1 MRVQRSEDI
10 VDVAESW
17 VTLREVRLVESSSPY
32 HEQIHLVFLGGK
44 VETTAK
50 QPPARAD
57 GRVLLAEVDQLI
69 PDRRVLQDVHDRG
82 LQPRAAN

>member
-1 MRVQRSEDI
+1 M
-10 VDVAESW
+10 ES
-17 VTLREVRLVESSSPY
+17 SSSPY

-44 VETTAK
+44 VEK

>member
-1 MRVQRSEDI
+1 M
-10 VDVAESW
+10 
-17 VTLREVRLVESSSPY
+17 ESSSPY

-69 PDRRVLQDVHDRG
+69 PDRRAPQTSMIAGCSHALRTG
-82 LQPRAAN
+82 PRALEPAKYNTWEI

>member
-1 MRVQRSEDI
+1 M
-10 VDVAESW
+10 
-17 VTLREVRLVESSSPY
+17 ESSSPY
-32 HEQIHLVFLGGK
+32 HEQIHMVFLGGK

-69 PDRRVLQDVHDRG
+69 PDRRVLPDVHDRG